1 MPRPRTTDAPPAHQP
16 AAYPVADVAD
26 LVVVHR
32 PSPAARREIVRAAL
46 RPDGSLPGSEAC
58 RLAAVCGVSE
68 AVIRADQRELRVA
81 LALPPTRHGPAAAR
95 ARALARFLGV
105 EGGEGRGE
113 GGSGSRVRREATP
126 PFPSVEKE
134 SNDGSALARASAEDS
149 TVPGAPFTP
158 EELSARVQGLIR
170 ASITVMEHTLA
181 EGRGDR
187 TAVELAKWVVTEGRR
202 AFEDDT
208 VDQKQM
214 RQLAAALDALGDGE

>member
-1 MPRPRTTDAPPAHQP
+1 
-16 AAYPVADVAD
+16 
-26 LVVVHR
+26 VVVHR
-32 PSPAARREIVRAAL
+32 PSAATRREIVRAAM
-46 RPDGSLPGSEAC
+46 RPDGSLPGAEAS
-58 RLAAVCGVSE
+58 RLAAACGVSE
-68 AVIRADQRELRVA
+68 RVVRCDQREIREA
-81 LALPPTRHGPAAAR
+81 LALPPPIHGPAAAR

-105 EGGEGRGE
+105 EGGEGRGQ
-113 GGSGSRVRREATP
+113 GGGGSRVRREATP

-187 TAVELAKWVVTEGRR
+187 TAVELAKWVITEGRR